1 MKRLCFA
8 LLLALCA
15 TASPL
20 SADTFDPEP
29 ADPGF
34 EGGHVG
40 GDVSELFG
48 DSAWFGRYR
57 PHVGYRYQAGDTI
70 GRIGGLSSFDAF
82 FPVLEGDDSDW
93 LMFIDARLLLGDDNH
108 NLGSNVG
115 LGARQYLPEYQRT
128 IGGYIYHDTR
138 DAGYANFDQVSGGIE
153 TLGDIWDARLN
164 WYVPT
169 GTTRKQYATT
179 HVNNGGSYQF
189 IGHYLYGGT
198 FTRYYQAAMKGLDME
213 AGAKFYTNDYMD
225 LRAYAGWYHFQ
236 ASGSPQAWGWK
247 SRVESRISDKVSL
260 NLSVQNDRV
269 FDTTV
274 NFSVGI
280 QWPSITG
287 LRNGP
292 RSDLKAWDRLGESPE
307 RLRAIVVDNQEVQ
320 DPNGGLIINPSTGN
334 PYYFMHVAT
343 GGNSDGSYEDPYA
356 TLAAAFADPRTQAG
370 DLIVYDH
377 RDGSETGNFVLADN
391 TQVLSEGP
399 AQFINSQFGSLQ
411 LPDSGTGINPD
422 ITGSFTLNN
431 RSVLSG
437 FDITTTG
444 AGSSIIANGVGNL
457 MVSNNTINH
466 NGAGT
471 AISLTN
477 LTGPATFDQT
487 PLTKTD
493 GLGVSITGSQ
503 NAADVTF
510 TNSSITNTNGNAV
523 VIANSGGTIEF
534 GQITTTNG
542 STAVDIDDSSAN
554 ITIAELNT
562 SNTTLAPLD
571 INNVSG
577 SVTLNGGTLNN
588 SGFSG
593 VQIVNSNN
601 ITIKNTTINSPS
613 TYGING
619 VNVNNFSFSS
629 NTINNADSDGISV
642 SGSGNGT
649 ISGNT
654 IRSIVTAFSTGIDVT
669 LNGNANVDIDNN
681 TITSVIALAGSG
693 IEVTASSGDVTTRIR
708 DNQITSFVDAFGNGI
723 DFTSNSTG
731 VVDTTITGNTIT
743 NTIGA
748 FGDAIT
754 FHGTANGVMT
764 TNISNNTINNT
775 AGAFGNAI
783 NVIYDD
789 GSATTTIS
797 QNTID
802 SDDVGNLFGTS
813 IYLNLNTTGT
823 TTSYI
828 TENIISD
835 DNNLAL
841 FTDGIA
847 VDIDRGTNNTLFINK
862 NKIAQYGGVFDDGIE
877 IVADTISGASA
888 NVQIHDNI
896 LNGSAGIGGR
906 GLDVF
911 TSFGSNSLLLDVTGN
926 NTDTSLYFEAVLGGE
941 ILVEDLPNLQINNNG
956 ASITTIG
963 NVQNAP

>member
-1 MKRLCFA
+1 MKRLYFA
-8 LLLALCA
+8 LLLVLCG

-29 ADPGF
+29 VDPGF
-34 EGGHVG
+34 EGGQVS

-128 IGGYIYHDTR
+128 IGGYVYYDTR
-138 DAGYANFDQVSGGIE
+138 DAGYANFDQISGGIE

-247 SRVESRISDKVSL
+247 SRVESRISDMVSL

-399 AQFINSQFGSLQ
+399 AQFINSQFGPLQ

-431 RSVLSG
+431 GSVLSG
-437 FDITTTG
+437 FDITTTT
-444 AGSSIIANGVGNL
+444 GSSIIANGVGNIRVANNTINNTTAGISAGIDL
-457 MVSNNTINH
+457 LNVTGSVTFDETTISRTNGVGLLIVGGDADISFTNSPITASSSTYGVRIQNAGGSVHLGQINGTGNTFDAFVTSNTADITIDELNSTGATSLPFTVQNNTGSFTLNGGTIANSAASGGQIDGSQNVTVRNVTWNSPGGHGLRVTNSSNLTISNNTIN
-466 NGAGT
+466 NA
-471 AISLTN
+471 N
-477 LTGPATFDQT
+477 FDGIYV
-487 PLTKTD
+487 L
-493 GLGVSITGSQ
+493 
-503 NAADVTF
+503 
-510 TNSSITNTNGNAV
+510 NSSG
-523 VIANSGGTIEF
+523 
-534 GQITTTNG
+534 
-542 STAVDIDDSSAN
+542 N
-554 ITIAELNT
+554 ITISDNKIHSILTAFDNAISVT
-562 SNTTLAPLD
+562 TNADTTLNID
-571 INNVSG
+571 
-577 SVTLNGGTLNN
+577 
-588 SGFSG
+588 
-593 VQIVNSNN
+593 NN
-601 ITIKNTTINSPS
+601 IIDSVLTI
-613 TYGING
+613 G
-619 VNVNNFSFSS
+619 
-629 NTINNADSDGISV
+629 
-642 SGSGNGT
+642 GN
-649 ISGNT
+649 
-654 IRSIVTAFSTGIDVT
+654 GIDVIT
-669 LNGNANVDIDNN
+669 TAGNSTVN
-681 TITSVIALAGSG
+681 
-693 IEVTASSGDVTTRIR
+693 IR
-708 DNQITSFVDAFGNGI
+708 DNQITSIANG
-723 DFTSNSTG
+723 
-731 VVDTTITGNTIT
+731 
-743 NTIGA
+743 
-748 FGDAIT
+748 FGDAI
-754 FHGTANGVMT
+754 HYLGTSSGVMNT
-764 TNISNNTINNT
+764 TISNNKINNT
-775 AGAFGNAI
+775 LGVFGEAI
-783 NVIYDD
+783 NVRINN
-789 GSATTTIS
+789 GSATTTIT

-802 SDDVGNLFGTS
+802 NDDLANILATGISLA
-813 IYLNLNTTGT
+813 LNTTGP

-828 TENIISD
+828 TQNVISD
-835 DNNLAL
+835 DTNAAL
-841 FTDGIA
+841 FNDGIFLE
-847 VDIDRGTNNTLFINK
+847 IDSGTSHDVFINN
-862 NKIAQYGGVFDDGIE
+862 NKIAQYGGIFDDGIE
-877 IVADTISGASA
+877 ILMGNTSNSIA
-888 NVQIHDNI
+888 NVQVHDNI
-896 LNGSAGIGGR
+896 LDGSTGVGGR
-906 GLDVF
+906 GLDVAVF
-911 TSFGSNSLLLDVTGN
+911 STDQIFMDVMNNS
-926 NTDTSLYFEAVLGGE
+926 TDTALDFFAGIGGT
-941 ILVEDLPNLQINNNG
+941 INITDLPNLSANNNG
-956 ASITTIG
+956 ATVNLLGGGTI
-963 NVQNAP
+963 QNAP

>member
-1 MKRLCFA
+1 MKRIYLA
-8 LLLALCA
+8 LLISLCA
-15 TASPL
+15 PYSI
-20 SADTFDPEP
+20 SAETLDPIVEP
-29 ADPGF
+29 SGVPQ
-34 EGGHVG
+34 EEIN

-48 DSAWFGRYR
+48 DSGWFGRYR
-57 PHVGYRYQAGDTI
+57 PHFGYRYEAGDTI

-82 FPVLEGDDSDW
+82 FPLLEGEDSDW
-93 LMFIDARLLLGDDNH
+93 LTFIDARLLLGDDNH

-115 LGARQYLPEYQRT
+115 VGARQYIPEYQRT
-128 IGGYIYHDTR
+128 IGAYIYYDTR
-138 DAGYANFDQVSGGIE
+138 DAGYASFDQVSGGIE

-169 GTTRKQYATT
+169 GQTRNQYATT
-179 HVNNGGSYQF
+179 HTSGGSYKF
-189 IGHYLYGGT
+189 VGHYLTGGT

-213 AGAKFYTNDYMD
+213 AGAKFYSNESMD

-236 ASGSPQAWGWK
+236 AKGSEQAWGWK
-247 SRVESRISDKVSL
+247 SRIESRISDMVSL
-260 NLSVQNDRV
+260 NLGVQNDRV
-269 FDTTV
+269 FNTTV
-274 NFSVGI
+274 NFAVGI

-287 LRNGP
+287 LRGGP

-307 RLRAIVVDNQEVQ
+307 RLRSIVVANQEIQ
-320 DPNGGLIINPSTGN
+320 DSDGGLVIDPTTGL
-334 PYYFMHVAT
+334 PFYFMHVAT

-356 TLAAAFADPRTQAG
+356 TLAAAFADPRTQQG
-370 DLIVYDH
+370 NVVVYDH
-377 RDGSETGNFVLADN
+377 RNGMETGDFTLANN
-391 TQVLSEGP
+391 TQVLSAGP
-399 AQFINSQFGSLQ
+399 TQFITSTIGQIQ

-487 PLTKTD
+487 PLTKTG

-534 GQITTTNG
+534 GQITTSNG

-593 VQIVNSNN
+593 VQIADSKNV
-601 ITIKNTTINSPS
+601 TIKNTTINSPT
-613 TYGING
+613 TYGIIG
-619 VNVNNFSFSS
+619 LNVENFNFSN

-642 SGSGNGT
+642 SGNGNGT

-669 LNGNANVDIDNN
+669 LNGNSNVDIDNN

-731 VVDTTITGNTIT
+731 VVNTTITGNTIT

-802 SDDVGNLFGTS
+802 SDDLVNLFGTS

-828 TENIISD
+828 TQNTISD
-835 DNNLAL
+835 DNNAAL

-847 VDIDRGTNNTLFINK
+847 LDIDRGVNHSAFIN
-862 NKIAQYGGVFDDGIE
+862 NNQIAQTGGLFDDGIE
-877 IVADTISGASA
+877 ILLNNASGASA
-888 NVQIHDNI
+888 TVQVQNNL
-896 LNGSAGIGGR
+896 LNGSAGVGGR
-906 GLDVF
+906 GLDVAVF
-911 TSFGSNSLLLDVTGN
+911 SPDTIFMDVTGN
-926 NTDTSLYFEAVLGGE
+926 TTDTALDFFAGVGGT
-941 ILVEDLPNLQINNNG
+941 INIDDLPNLQPNNNG
-956 ASITTIG
+956 ATINLLG
-963 NVQNAP
+963 PGTIQNTP